1 VTPSIFIQ
9 KALAQGLSASV
20 DTGEGFFDLE
30 NSTSKFEI
38 MRLVSGADEA
48 HVFFFQNGDQIGW
61 IYIVNE
67 DDPDE
72 RIYDYSTDEDENL
85 MDKIYNS

>member
-1 VTPSIFIQ
+1 MTPSIFIQ

-38 MRLVSGADEA
+38 MRLVNGVDEA